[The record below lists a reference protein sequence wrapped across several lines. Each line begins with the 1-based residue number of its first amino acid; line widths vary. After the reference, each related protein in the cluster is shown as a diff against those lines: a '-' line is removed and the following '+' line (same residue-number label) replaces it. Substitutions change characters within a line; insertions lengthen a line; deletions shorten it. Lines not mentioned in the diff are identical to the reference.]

1 MNQKGENMSY
11 LINEIYE
18 LYEKHLEI
26 TEPVLNEMGVEDN
39 IHNYLIDVNIDL
51 EILLESNDL
60 IRYDHDELREKIKS
74 ALRKDYGERYAGK
87 NLSGYNETFST
98 TMSDSNIDNS
108 VLFIGKDGKIMAQ
121 CIEYVQAGGGM
132 SSQIIEIE

>member
-26 TEPVLNEMGVEDN
+26 TEPVLKNMGVEDN

-51 EILLESNDL
+51 EILLESNDI
-60 IRYDHDELREKIKS
+60 IRY
-74 ALRKDYGERYAGK
+74 
-87 NLSGYNETFST
+87 
-98 TMSDSNIDNS
+98 
-108 VLFIGKDGKIMAQ
+108 
-121 CIEYVQAGGGM
+121 EYDDLQ
-132 SSQIIEIE
+132 

>member
-1 MNQKGENMSY
+1 MRKGVNMSY

-26 TEPVLNEMGVEDN
+26 TQPVLNNMGVEDN

-60 IRYDHDELREKIKS
+60 IKYPHDELQDKIKE
-74 ALRKDYGERYAGK
+74 ERG
-87 NLSGYNETFST
+87 L
-98 TMSDSNIDNS
+98 
-108 VLFIGKDGKIMAQ
+108 L
-121 CIEYVQAGGGM
+121 
-132 SSQIIEIE
+132 